1 MSVFDLGF
9 MFGVLIG
16 VLIGVLFMAFVER
29 TFLPWL
35 AHQAFLRAQLA
46 AGTRR
51 PRRRG

>member
-9 MFGVLIG
+9 MFG